1 VPTRYTIEVAVE
13 TPDDARIAEAGGAD
27 RVELSAAL
35 DLGGLTPSVG
45 LFEEVRASTRL
56 PVVVMIRP
64 RPGDFVY
71 SDDEFRIM
79 ARDIEVYRPAAPAG
93 FVFGA
98 LTADGKVDQQQCRL
112 LLDRAKSVP
121 CVFHRAFDRC
131 PVPSAALAE
140 LIDLGFARVLTS
152 GRESTALAGST
163 NIAEMHN
170 IAHGR
175 IELLPCGRI
184 RSANAETVVRVSRC
198 HQVHSSFGESMPEP
212 EERGRRGYPPR
223 TRVSQSDL
231 EATRRLLDD
240 LAVEL
245 LD

>member
-1 VPTRYTIEVAVE
+1 MPTRYTIEVAVE

-98 LTADGKVDQQQCRL
+98 LTADATSNTISLVGFVLWLAWILGVSHRMY
-112 LLDRAKSVP
+112 DRAP
-121 CVFHRAFDRC
+121 
-131 PVPSAALAE
+131 
-140 LIDLGFARVLTS
+140 
-152 GRESTALAGST
+152 
-163 NIAEMHN
+163 
-170 IAHGR
+170 
-175 IELLPCGRI
+175 
-184 RSANAETVVRVSRC
+184 RSQVVR
-198 HQVHSSFGESMPEP
+198 QATAAPEP
-212 EERGRRGYPPR
+212 LGRGR
-223 TRVSQSDL
+223 T
-231 EATRRLLDD
+231 
-240 LAVEL
+240 
-245 LD
+245 